1 VGGDGYFCVLCR
13 SRFCVLEFVYWW
25 HEINN
30 NNINPLSPHPTNNTH
45 TVMDTAPAPV
55 AIHIDPSSDAPSANE
70 TSMVTVITVNTG
82 VA

>member
-1 VGGDGYFCVLCR
+1 
-13 SRFCVLEFVYWW
+13 
-25 HEINN
+25 
-30 NNINPLSPHPTNNTH
+30 
-45 TVMDTAPAPV
+45 MDTAPAPV